1 MTFDISNPS
10 DVKKLEK
17 EEKLKEIQSEKDLK
31 WVLSKPE
38 GRRFIW
44 RLLSSSNIF
53 TANHLTSEEL
63 HFVNGRRSVGLKF
76 LDEILKV
83 DSMAF
88 VEMMQATREQD
99 K

>member
-1 MTFDISNPS
+1 VIDLDISKPR
-10 DVKKLEK
+10 DVAKMEK
-17 EEKLKEIQSEKDLK
+17 AQNLKEIQASSDLK

-38 GRRFIW
+38 GKRFMW
-44 RLLSSSNIF
+44 RLLSSCNIF

-83 DSMAF
+83 DALSF
-88 VEMMQATREQD
+88 VEMME
-99 K
+99 KNK